1 VVSAAAIFLSSLLL
15 FLIQPIMAKAILP
28 HFGGSAGVWTTCIF
42 FLQALLL
49 LGYAYAH
56 SLTQRVPPS
65 AQRITHVALLAG
77 AILTLPVRLSQHSI
91 SSENSPILH
100 ILALLVS
107 SIAVP
112 YLALS
117 ATSPTHTR
125 TSLAGSLFTPSF
137 GSGRLVDKLST

>member
-42 FLQALLL
+42 FFQAVLL

-56 SLTQRVPPS
+56 SLTQRVPSS
-65 AQRITHVALLAG
+65 AQRIAHVALLAG

-91 SSENSPILH
+91 SSRIHRFS
-100 ILALLVS
+100 
-107 SIAVP
+107 
-112 YLALS
+112 
-117 ATSPTHTR
+117 TSWLC
-125 TSLAGSLFTPSF
+125 S
-137 GSGRLVDKLST
+137 